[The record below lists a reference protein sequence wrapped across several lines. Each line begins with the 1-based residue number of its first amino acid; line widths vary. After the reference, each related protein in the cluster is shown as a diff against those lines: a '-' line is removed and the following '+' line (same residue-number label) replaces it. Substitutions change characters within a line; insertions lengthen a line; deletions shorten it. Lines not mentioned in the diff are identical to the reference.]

1 MDGTSGDPSA
11 MACGR
16 DAVPRRGFL
25 ASVAAGLVAA
35 PLSARAQSA
44 GKPPR
49 VEAVGVTPSD
59 PALARAFT
67 EGLADHGYVEGRN
80 VVIEHRHAKGEPD
93 QLRAVLADLVASHC
107 DLIFARGAGAL
118 TAARNATS
126 SIPIVAVDLES
137 DPVAMGFVHN
147 LARPGGNITGVF
159 LDLPELSGKQL
170 QLLRDII
177 PKMSLVA
184 ILGDP
189 VLNAPQ
195 FRATELA
202 ARDLAIRLQ
211 RLEVR
216 APADLSR
223 ALDTAK
229 RGGNR
234 AVILLSSPLI
244 FVHRKEIGSMAASRL
259 LPAVSMFV
267 EFAEAGGLMVYGPS
281 LREAFRRCGGYVAR
295 ILRGAR
301 PGDLPVERPEKFD
314 LVINL
319 KTARALGLPI
329 PPSLLQRADRVIE

>member
-1 MDGTSGDPSA
+1 MARTGTR
-11 MACGR
+11 M
-16 DAVPRRGFL
+16 PRRGFL
-25 ASVAAGLVAA
+25 ATVAGALLLAPRAA
-35 PLSARAQSA
+35 RTQPA

-49 VEAVGVTPSD
+49 VGAVGVTPSD
-59 PALARAFT
+59 PALIRAFA
-67 EGLADHGYVEGRN
+67 EGLGDQGYVDGRN
-80 VVIEHRHAKGEPD
+80 VTIEHRHAGGQPH
-93 QLRAVLADLVASHC
+93 QLRGVLAELVGSRC
-107 DLIFARGAGAL
+107 DVLFARGAGAL

-177 PKMSLVA
+177 PTIARVA

-202 ARDLAIRLQ
+202 ARDLGIRLQ
-211 RLEVR
+211 RLEVTE
-216 APADLSR
+216 PAHLDR
-223 ALDTAK
+223 ALNAAK

-244 FVHRKEIGSMAASRL
+244 FVRRKEIASMAASRQ

-281 LREAFRRCGGYVAR
+281 LREAFRRCGGYVGR

-301 PGDLPVERPEKFD
+301 PGELPVERPEKFD
-314 LVINL
+314 LVVNL
-319 KTARALGLPI
+319 KTAGALGLTI
-329 PPSLLQRADRVIE
+329 PRSLLQRADRVIE

>member
-1 MDGTSGDPSA
+1 V
-11 MACGR
+11 ACRRGEW
-16 DAVPRRGFL
+16 PRRDFL
-25 ASVAAGLVAA
+25 ASLAGGLVAA
-35 PLSARAQSA
+35 PLAARAQPT
-44 GKPPR
+44 GKAPR
-49 VEAVGVTPSD
+49 IGVVGVTPSD
-59 PALARAFT
+59 PALARAFA
-67 EGLADHGYVEGRN
+67 EGLGDHGYVDGQN
-80 VVIEHRHAKGEPD
+80 VTIEHRHAGGEPD
-93 QLRAVLADLVASHC
+93 RLRGVVAELVGGRSDVL
-107 DLIFARGAGAL
+107 FARGAGAL

-177 PKMSLVA
+177 PTMSLVA

-202 ARDLAIRLQ
+202 ARDLAIKLQ
-211 RLEVR
+211 KLEVR
-216 APADLSR
+216 APADLGR
-223 ALDTAK
+223 ALDMAK

-244 FVHRKEIGSMAASRL
+244 FVHRKEIGSMAASRQ

-295 ILRGAR
+295 ILRGTR

-319 KTARALGLPI
+319 KTARALGVTI
-329 PPSLLQRADRVIE
+329 PPALLQRADQVIE

>member
-1 MDGTSGDPSA
+1 
-11 MACGR
+11 MAR
-16 DAVPRRGFL
+16 TRNEMPRRAFL
-25 ASVAAGLVAA
+25 ASVAGGLLVAPRA
-35 PLSARAQSA
+35 ARAQPA
-44 GKPPR
+44 GKSPR
-49 VEAVGVTPSD
+49 VGGVGVSPSD
-59 PALARAFT
+59 PALVRSFA
-67 EGLADHGYVEGRN
+67 EGLGDHGYVEGQN
-80 VVIEHRHAKGEPD
+80 VTIVHRHAGGQPG
-93 QLRAVLADLVASHC
+93 QLRGVLAELVGSRC
-107 DLIFARGAGAL
+107 DVLFARGAGAL

-170 QLLRDII
+170 QLLREVI
-177 PKMSLVA
+177 PTMSRVA

-195 FRATELA
+195 FRATELG
-202 ARDLAIRLQ
+202 ARDLGIKLQ

-216 APADLSR
+216 EPADLER
-223 ALDTAK
+223 ALDAAK

-234 AVILLSSPLI
+234 AVILLSSPLV
-244 FVHRKEIGSMAASRL
+244 FVHRKEIGSMAASRH

-314 LVINL
+314 LVINA
-319 KTARALGLPI
+319 KTAGVLGLTI
-329 PPSLLQRADRVIE
+329 PPAVLQRADHVIE

>member
-1 MDGTSGDPSA
+1 
-11 MACGR
+11 MAYTR
-16 DAVPRRGFL
+16 SEMPRRAFL
-25 ASVAAGLVAA
+25 ASVAGGLVVA
-35 PLSARAQSA
+35 PRAARAQSA
-44 GKPPR
+44 GKSPR
-49 VEAVGVTPSD
+49 VGAVGVTPSD
-59 PALARAFT
+59 PALIRAFA
-67 EGLADHGYVEGRN
+67 EGLGDQGYVDGRN
-80 VVIEHRHAKGEPD
+80 VTIEHRHAGGQPD
-93 QLRAVLADLVASHC
+93 QLRGVLAELVGSRC
-107 DLIFARGAGAL
+107 DVLFARGAGAL

-170 QLLRDII
+170 QLLRDIVPTI
-177 PKMSLVA
+177 SRVA
-184 ILGDP
+184 VLGDP

-195 FRATELA
+195 FRATEQA
-202 ARDLAIRLQ
+202 ARDLGIRLT

-216 APADLSR
+216 APSDLER
-223 ALDTAK
+223 ALEAAR

-234 AVILLSSPLI
+234 AVILLSSPLV
-244 FVHRKEIGSMAASRL
+244 FVHREEIASMAASRH

-301 PGDLPVERPEKFD
+301 PGDLPIERPEKFD
-314 LVINL
+314 LVINR
-319 KTARALGLPI
+319 KTARALGLAI
-329 PPSLLQRADRVIE
+329 PPALRQRADQVIE

>member
-1 MDGTSGDPSA
+1 M
-11 MACGR
+11 
-16 DAVPRRGFL
+16 PRRGFL
-25 ASVAAGLVAA
+25 ATVAGALLVAPGA
-35 PLSARAQSA
+35 ARAQPA

-49 VEAVGVTPSD
+49 VGAVGVTPSD
-59 PALARAFT
+59 PALIRAFA
-67 EGLADHGYVEGRN
+67 EGLGEQGYVDGRN
-80 VVIEHRHAKGEPD
+80 VTIEHRHAGGQPD
-93 QLRAVLADLVASHC
+93 QLRGVLAELIGSRC
-107 DLIFARGAGAL
+107 DVLFARGAGAL

-170 QLLRDII
+170 QLLREII
-177 PKMSLVA
+177 PTIARVA

-202 ARDLAIRLQ
+202 ARDLGIRLQ

-216 APADLSR
+216 EPAHLGR
-223 ALDTAK
+223 ALNAAK

-244 FVHRKEIGSMAASRL
+244 FVHRTEIGSMAASRQ

-281 LREAFRRCGGYVAR
+281 LQEAFRRCGGYVGR

-301 PGDLPVERPEKFD
+301 PGELPVERPEKFD
-314 LVINL
+314 LVVNL
-319 KTARALGLPI
+319 KTAGVLGLTI
-329 PPSLLQRADRVIE
+329 PRSLLQRTDRVIE

>member
-1 MDGTSGDPSA
+1 M
-11 MACGR
+11 
-16 DAVPRRGFL
+16 PRRGFL
-25 ASVAAGLVAA
+25 ASMAGGLLVA
-35 PLSARAQSA
+35 PRPARAQPA

-49 VEAVGVTPSD
+49 VGAVGVTPSD
-59 PALARAFT
+59 PALIRAFAD
-67 EGLADHGYVEGRN
+67 GLADQGYVDGRN
-80 VVIEHRHAKGEPD
+80 VTIEHRHAGGQPQ
-93 QLRAVLADLVASHC
+93 QLRRVLAELVASRC
-107 DLIFARGAGAL
+107 DVLFARGAGAL
-118 TAARNATS
+118 TAARNATG

-170 QLLRDII
+170 QLLRDIV
-177 PKMSLVA
+177 PTMSRVA
-184 ILGDP
+184 VLGDP

-195 FRATELA
+195 FRATEQA
-202 ARDLAIRLQ
+202 ARDLGIRLQ

-216 APADLSR
+216 EPADLER
-223 ALDTAK
+223 ALEAAR

-234 AVILLSSPLI
+234 AAILLSSPLI
-244 FVHRKEIGSMAASRL
+244 FVHRKEIGSMAASRQ

-301 PGDLPVERPEKFD
+301 PGDLPIERPEKFD
-314 LVINL
+314 LVINR
-319 KTARALGLPI
+319 KTASTLGLAI
-329 PPSLLQRADRVIE
+329 PPSLLQRADQVIE

>member
-1 MDGTSGDPSA
+1 MDRRAFISGIT
-11 MACGR
+11 
-16 DAVPRRGFL
+16 L
-25 ASVAAGLVAA
+25 GLLAA
-35 PLSARAQSA
+35 PLAAEAQSA

-49 VEAVGVTPSD
+49 IGVLGVTPSD
-59 PALARAFT
+59 PALVEAFAQ
-67 EGLADHGYVEGRN
+67 GLSDYGYVEGRN
-80 VVIEHRHAKGEPD
+80 ITIEHRHAGQPD
-93 QLRAVLADLVASHC
+93 QLRGLVAELVRGHC
-107 DLIFARGAGAL
+107 DVLFARGAGAL

-147 LARPGGNITGVF
+147 LARPGGNVTGVF
-159 LDLPELSGKQL
+159 LDVPELSGKQL

-177 PKMSLVA
+177 PTMSRVA

-195 FRATELA
+195 FGATDLA
-202 ARDLAIRLQ
+202 ARDLAIKLQ

-216 APADLSR
+216 APADLDR

-244 FVHRKEIGSMAASRL
+244 FVHRKEIASMAATRH
-259 LPAVSMFV
+259 LPAVSMFA

-281 LREAFRRCGGYVAR
+281 LREAFRRCGGYVAK
-295 ILRGAR
+295 ILQGAR
-301 PGDLPVERPEKFD
+301 PADLPVERPEKFD

-319 KTARALGLPI
+319 KTARALGLTI
-329 PPSLLQRADRVIE
+329 PQSLLLRADQVIE